1 MERELKKAQVEA
13 AKLDAE
19 FQKINTM
26 AEFDRQAY
34 GKVDPGREKELSE
47 IAQRLAQADAN
58 VDELSRKLEQLRV
71 NPVGIRGR
79 KASGGEFK
87 SGGKKAGGA
96 TAAAASTKS
105 QISDLSAQ
113 TTGGFAKAVTRLKSF
128 AKQLGSGVTG
138 AAKKAGQA
146 AGWLKE
152 KITAL
157 GREKGFDKAGK
168 IGSTIF
174 HTSKILS

>member
-1 MERELKKAQVEA
+1 MLSFRRSTPWLNLTGRHMERWTQ
-13 AKLDAE
+13 
-19 FQKINTM
+19 
-26 AEFDRQAY
+26 
-34 GKVDPGREKELSE
+34 GGEKELSE

-71 NPVGIRGR
+71 NPS
-79 KASGGEFK
+79 ASEDAK
-87 SGGKKAGGA
+87 RLEESLR
-96 TAAAASTKS
+96 AAEKGWRSYKLPPASTKS

-152 KITAL
+152 KNNCSWP
-157 GREKGFDKAGK
+157 GK
-168 IGSTIF
+168 RI
-174 HTSKILS
+174 